1 MLPPQPGQA
10 APPPPTPPP
19 AMGQPPA
26 NVGPGTTPGAN
37 HGNQAAA
44 TMDIQNGLKMLQR
57 ALPNIPMGTQL
68 HTDVLQAVG
77 RIAKHMGEAGGEQG
91 GLHAS
96 SMMQMI
102 RQQQAQAPQLAAMRA
117 MGGGPGA
124 NPGGPPAV
132 APPPPPESAAAP

>member
-1 MLPPQPGQA
+1 
-10 APPPPTPPP
+10 
-19 AMGQPPA
+19 
-26 NVGPGTTPGAN
+26 
-37 HGNQAAA
+37 
-44 TMDIQNGLKMLQR
+44 MDIQNGLKLLQR

-77 RIAKHMGEAGGEQG
+77 RIAKHMGEAGEQG

-117 MGGGPGA
+117 MGGGPT
-124 NPGGPPAV
+124 NPGGPPAT
-132 APPPPPESAAAP
+132 AAPPPPPPPESTAAA